1 MQIMQPFMESAAMLM
16 IIAVTRRQ
24 CIIAPEFLQQFL
36 ILTLSFA
43 QVETVASAQPFIQD
57 IIIKHPWQGE
67 ILFARADVQII
78 ACTPDVDLIQIQ
90 IQERAKLIQQRLIRV
105 LSLWRSNRRFIRWR
119 GNWRFIRWRSNRG
132 FIRWRS
138 NWCFI
143 RWRGNRRFIRWRGN
157 RRFIRWRGNRRF
169 VRWWSNRRFI
179 RWWGNWRFIC
189 WRSNWRF
196 IRWRGNWRFIRWRGN
211 RRFIRWRSNRRFVR
225 WRGNRTFIRRRLRIG
240 RLRQQM
246 MNILHAMR
254 LTILPVDDA
263 GIIRSKSK
271 EIHDGDIALP
281 IFQTEDQIVIHL
293 NKMIVIKR
301 SAAQHNMVIAIA
313 KISNDFVIQPTLAH
327 IEDIIPCAAGEYII
341 ARTANKFIVAFIA
354 MQFVITRPTK

>member
-57 IIIKHPWQGE
+57 IIIKHPRQGE

-119 GNWRFIRWRSNRG
+119 GNWRFIHWRSNRG

-157 RRFIRWRGNRRF
+157 RRF
-169 VRWWSNRRFI
+169 
-179 RWWGNWRFIC
+179 
-189 WRSNWRF
+189 
-196 IRWRGNWRFIRWRGN
+196 
-211 RRFIRWRSNRRFVR
+211 VR
-225 WRGNRTFIRRRLRIG
+225 WRGNRAFIRRRLRIG

-246 MNILHAMR
+246 MNILHAMC

-263 GIIRSKSK
+263 GIILSKSK
-271 EIHDGDIALP
+271 EIHDGNIALP

-313 KISNDFVIQPTLAH
+313 KISNDFVFQPALAH

-354 MQFVITRPTK
+354 MQFVITRPTKQNIIAGTTMQHIVSCSRAVIIFTLRIVTDQ

>member
-24 CIIAPEFLQQFL
+24 CIITPEFLQQFL

-119 GNWRFIRWRSNRG
+119 GNWRFIRWLSNRG

-138 NWCFI
+138 NWC
-143 RWRGNRRFIRWRGN
+143 
-157 RRFIRWRGNRRF
+157 
-169 VRWWSNRRFI
+169 
-179 RWWGNWRFIC
+179 
-189 WRSNWRF
+189 
-196 IRWRGNWRFIRWRGN
+196 FIRWRGN

-293 NKMIVIKR
+293 NKMIAIKR

-354 MQFVITRPTK
+354 MQFVITRPTKQNIIAGTTMQHIVSCSRAVIIFTLRIVTDQ